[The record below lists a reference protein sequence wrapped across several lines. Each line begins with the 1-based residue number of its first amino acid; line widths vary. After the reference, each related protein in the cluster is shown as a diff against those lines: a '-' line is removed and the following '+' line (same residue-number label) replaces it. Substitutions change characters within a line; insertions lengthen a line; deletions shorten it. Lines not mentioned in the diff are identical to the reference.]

1 MNSKILILNI
11 YSPPEASLVE
21 SVMVTS
27 LSVMSVPLH
36 DSVAHML
43 AIPTFSSKL
52 RADCK
57 SIVPAIRRSEGHSE
71 KTSQTF
77 PSNYRILVLDLQD
90 KVSNY
95 RRHH

>member
-57 SIVPAIRRSEGHSE
+57 SIVPAIRRPEGRSENISH
-71 KTSQTF
+71 
-77 PSNYRILVLDLQD
+77 
-90 KVSNY
+90 
-95 RRHH
+95 